1 MVVLVLMRCDW
12 YFVVFWYGYVLFA
25 VGLMCFGAI
34 GMFSGLMLSL
44 VLLGVVVVY
53 VSSGGLVDGC
63 RLCLCIRAWLCD
75 LWLVVCGYCWL
86 GLVSVRLAICW
97 FCCGFW

>member
-1 MVVLVLMRCDW
+1 MVVLVLLRCDW
-12 YFVVFWYGYVLFA
+12 YFVVVWYGYVLFA

-44 VLLGVVVVY
+44 VLLGLLFTFL
-53 VSSGGLVDGC
+53 LVDWLTSV

-86 GLVSVRLAICW
+86 GLVSVRLTICW
-97 FCCGFW
+97 FCCDFW